1 MNEIEKNDEA
11 GIDDYKRHNKRKVL
25 FLVVLGLTLVAL
37 FFIVLNLD
45 LRYISYVEMF
55 KVIFDKDNPSNN
67 PITKII
73 LWNLYLPEVV
83 SAILAG
89 FALGI
94 AGVVMQSVLRNPL
107 ASPYTLGVS
116 NAAAFGASL
125 GIVLGGGTIMG
136 QSVVVIDI
144 TNPYFVTISAFMWAM
159 VATGIIIALVKITKI
174 TAEAMVLA
182 GVAISSIFA
191 AGISLLQ
198 YIYNDTAL
206 SAIVF
211 WQFGSLTKTNWS
223 QLGIIAVVLI
233 ACVLYFMYRR
243 WDFNAL
249 DTSDDTAKSLGINTN
264 NLRIVSLMLSAI
276 LTAVVVS
283 FMGVIGFIG
292 LLGPHIVR
300 RLIGNDN
307 RYVLIGSMLVGAMI
321 LLVADCIGQNIANF
335 TIPVGIIT
343 AFLGG
348 PLFIYILV
356 RGYRRSPS

>member
-1 MNEIEKNDEA
+1 MDKEDVPA
-11 GIDDYKRHNKRKVL
+11 QDGISEYKAHNKRKIL
-25 FLVVLGLTLVAL
+25 FLLAL
-37 FFIVLNLD
+37 SLILIALYFIVLNID
-45 LRYISYVEMF
+45 LRYVSFGDMFNAIFNKGAAGNDPIVE
-55 KVIFDKDNPSNN
+55 VLIW
-67 PITKII
+67 T
-73 LWNLYLPEVV
+73 LYLPEVT

-94 AGVVMQSVLRNPL
+94 AGVVMQCVLRNPL

-116 NAAAFGASL
+116 NAAAFGAAL
-125 GIVLGGGTIMG
+125 GIIIGGGSIIG
-136 QSVVVIDI
+136 QSTIVIDI
-144 TNPYFVTISAFMWAM
+144 TNPYFVAINAFVWAM
-159 VATGIIIALVKITKI
+159 IATLIIIALVKITKI
-174 TAEAMVLA
+174 SAEAMVLA
-182 GVAISSIFA
+182 GVAISSIFG

-198 YIYNDTAL
+198 YVSDTSL

-211 WQFGSLTKTNWS
+211 WSFGSLTKANWS
-223 QLGIIAVVLI
+223 QLGLIAVILI
-233 ACVLYFMYRR
+233 LSVIYFMYKR
-243 WDFNAL
+243 WDYNAL
-249 DTSDDTAKSLGINTN
+249 DTGDDTAKSLGINTN
-264 NLRIVSLMLSAI
+264 NLRLISLILSAI
-276 LTAVVVS
+276 LTAIVVS
-283 FMGVIGFIG
+283 FMGVIGFVG

-348 PLFIYILV
+348 PLFIYILI